1 MHVPTGTLLTEA
13 AHQAGVEITQPCG
26 GQGRCG
32 RCAVHVTSGD
42 VRRRSTLRLTA
53 EDVAAG
59 YTLACQSVVEGDV
72 SVTVPPQEKIERRLT
87 TDRVVAEVEVPI
99 GYDPRSMQTIQRVS
113 VDVDAALDGRSDRR
127 LEPPR
132 RRRCANK
139 PVSKKSTYRCRCCV
153 ASVRSCATPTGTS
166 RLCLKPHIRDAAI
179 RVRLID
185 LRLASNR
192 RCLASRSTSARRP
205 SRAGWSI

>member
-1 MHVPTGTLLTEA
+1 MAQHLVTFHLDDPSLGAHAPLHPVHVPTGTLLTEA
-13 AHQAGVEITQPCG
+13 AHASGVEIVQPCG

-32 RCAVHVTSGD
+32 RCAVHITKGE

-99 GYDPRSMQTIQRVS
+99 GYDARSMQTIQRVS
-113 VDVDAALDGRSDRR
+113 LS
-127 LEPPR
+127 LTPP
-132 RRRCANK
+132 
-139 PVSKKSTYRCRCCV
+139 SMDDQTDDW
-153 ASVRSCATPTGTS
+153 S
-166 RLCLKPHIRDAAI
+166 RLVTA
-179 RVRLID
+179 
-185 LRLASNR
+185 LRQQ
-192 RCLASRSTSARRP
+192 T
-205 SRAGWSI
+205 GH